1 MDAYDIRAQ
10 VLGTLSQMND
20 PDDEQVRSVIDS
32 CIFDSPLR
40 SSLCVEG
47 RRRLAKELFDE
58 IRRLGVLSA
67 YLDDA
72 DVTEIMVNGPENIF
86 IEKNGRLVR
95 CDRRFESPRALEDLI
110 QQIVS
115 DVNRRV
121 NEASPIV
128 DARLPGGERVN
139 IVLEPIALDGPVMTI
154 RKFSGRMMSL
164 GALIENGSITQQAA
178 DFLAQLVKTRYSI
191 IISGG
196 TSSGKTTL
204 LGCLAGF
211 VSEDERVVTIE
222 DSAELHL
229 PGLNNIVRLETR
241 NSDLEGVKSVS
252 VRDLIKASLR
262 MRPDRIIVGEVRGG
276 EAVDLLA
283 ALNTGHEGALSTLH
297 ANNPADTIKRLETMC
312 LMSGVELPLA
322 AIRGQIASAVDIIVQ
337 VSRFHDGRRR
347 VTHICEVGGY
357 VDGEVEIHSLFELC
371 TEEGNVVLK
380 KTGEL
385 KNTARLSGY
394 Y

>member
-95 CDRRFESPRALEDLI
+95 CDSRFESPRALEDLI

-115 DVNRRV
+115 GVNRRV

-154 RKFSGRMMSL
+154 RKFSGRMP
-164 GALIENGSITQQAA
+164 ANE
-178 DFLAQLVKTRYSI
+178 
-191 IISGG
+191 
-196 TSSGKTTL
+196 
-204 LGCLAGF
+204 
-211 VSEDERVVTIE
+211 
-222 DSAELHL
+222 
-229 PGLNNIVRLETR
+229 
-241 NSDLEGVKSVS
+241 KSQKQHG
-252 VRDLIKASLR
+252 I
-262 MRPDRIIVGEVRGG
+262 
-276 EAVDLLA
+276 
-283 ALNTGHEGALSTLH
+283 
-297 ANNPADTIKRLETMC
+297 
-312 LMSGVELPLA
+312 
-322 AIRGQIASAVDIIVQ
+322 
-337 VSRFHDGRRR
+337 HD
-347 VTHICEVGGY
+347 
-357 VDGEVEIHSLFELC
+357 
-371 TEEGNVVLK
+371 
-380 KTGEL
+380 
-385 KNTARLSGY
+385 
-394 Y
+394 